1 MTGSCVFPRSETE
14 NLAQSWDN
22 PDPQTWIFKL
32 REGVTFHDGSPL
44 TADDVVFTYQTILK
58 PEMNAPLR
66 GLSHRSRRSRP
77 SIRGR

>member
-1 MTGSCVFPRSETE
+1 MRLSPDLKPQP

-32 REGVTFHDGSPL
+32 REGVTFHDGTPL

-66 GLSHRSRRSRP
+66 GLFSP
-77 SIRGR
+77 IAKIEAVDRGR